1 MEKTINE
8 YIAEHLREMRLP
20 VFAEEFEKQ
29 AQDPSSTN
37 RSFEE
42 RLKTM
47 VDREYDSRTNNTIQR
62 YIREAKFYDSNANI
76 QEIDYSPERK
86 LDQGLIES
94 LSQNEYIREGLNV
107 IVVGASGSGKTWL
120 GCALGVNACMSKY
133 KSRYIRMPELL
144 SEFEA
149 ARIRGN
155 YRIFLK
161 KMSHYPLLIIDEFLL
176 TAVNETERNDL
187 LELIE
192 KRTNKKST
200 IFCSQWSPEGWYEK
214 LGNGPIADAI
224 LDRINNSSYHLY
236 LQGKSLRE
244 KYTKL
249 HK

>member
-20 VFAEEFEKQ
+20 VFAEEFENQ

-62 YIREAKFYDSNANI
+62 H
-76 QEIDYSPERK
+76 
-86 LDQGLIES
+86 
-94 LSQNEYIREGLNV
+94 IREGLNV

-149 ARIRGN
+149 ARIRVN

>member
-1 MEKTINE
+1 M
-8 YIAEHLREMRLP
+8 
-20 VFAEEFEKQ
+20 
-29 AQDPSSTN
+29 
-37 RSFEE
+37 
-42 RLKTM
+42 
-47 VDREYDSRTNNTIQR
+47 
-62 YIREAKFYDSNANI
+62 
-76 QEIDYSPERK
+76 
-86 LDQGLIES
+86 DQGLIES

-107 IVVGASGSGKTWL
+107 IVVGASGLGKTWL

-161 KMSHYPLLIIDEFLL
+161 KMSHYPLLNIDEFLL
-176 TAVNETERNDL
+176 IAVNETERNDL

-192 KRTNKKST
+192 KRTNKKQRS
-200 IFCSQWSPEGWYEK
+200 SVLNGLRKDGMKK

-224 LDRINNSSYHLY
+224 LDRINKSSYHLH
-236 LQGKSLRE
+236 LQGKSLRK